1 MNLHTH
7 IVPVVYV
14 RQLLAALSE
23 QGVTAQQLLEG
34 TDLSPEDINK
44 YGSFIT
50 HAQQMQIQVNG
61 AHMASAS
68 NIGLLMAEKYRAQD
82 LGIYGLVIQTSINF
96 HQATINAARFIPLAA
111 GYSETDLTIT
121 DTEYRLRVRDCQTL
135 PGTHRMIIDEIICG
149 YHSVFSHL
157 VDQPIVPLRVTVDY
171 PKPEHPEC
179 YRDFFGCS
187 VQFSA
192 EHSEIIYPRAYGGLP
207 FKYYDKEANEA
218 CTLRCESLLERLR
231 EAEDIMADRVR
242 KNLLQ
247 LNSNRRNAEE
257 VAKRL
262 HISARHLRRML
273 HEEGSSF
280 QEVLDEV
287 RYALAKNYLTQTQL
301 SIDQVAPLM
310 GYSETSNFRRAFK
323 KWSGVSPT
331 EYRNQ
336 IA

>member
-1 MNLHTH
+1 MDLHTH

-14 RQLLAALSE
+14 RQLLAALSK
-23 QGVTAQQLLEG
+23 QGVTPQQLLEG
-34 TDLSPEDINK
+34 TDLSPEAINK

-50 HAQQMQIQVNG
+50 HAQQMQIQINC
-61 AHMASAS
+61 ARLASAS

-111 GYSETDLTIT
+111 GYSETNLTIT
-121 DTEYRLRVRDCQTL
+121 DSEYRLRVRDCQTL
-135 PGTHRMIIDEIICG
+135 PGTHQMIIDEIICG

-157 VDQPIVPLRVTVDY
+157 VDQPIAPLRVTVDY
-171 PKPEHPEC
+171 PKPVHAEC
-179 YRDFFGCS
+179 YPDFFGCP

-192 EHSEIIYPRAYGGLP
+192 EHSEIVYPRAYGALP

-218 CTLRCESLLERLR
+218 CSLRCESLLERLR
-231 EAEDIMADRVR
+231 EAEDMADRVR
-242 KNLLQ
+242 KTLLQ
-247 LNSNRRNAEE
+247 MNCSRRNAEE
-257 VAKRL
+257 VAERL
-262 HISARHLRRML
+262 HISARHLRRVL
-273 HEEGSSF
+273 REEGTSF

-301 SIDQVAPLM
+301 SIDQVAPLV